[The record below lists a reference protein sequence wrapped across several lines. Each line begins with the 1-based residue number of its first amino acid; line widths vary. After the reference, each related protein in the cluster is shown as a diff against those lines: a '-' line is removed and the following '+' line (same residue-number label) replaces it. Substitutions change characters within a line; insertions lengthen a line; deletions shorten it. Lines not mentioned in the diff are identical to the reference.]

1 MAISLGALCGL
12 ISLVSWGVAD
22 YLAKL
27 YATQVGSSRTA
38 FYVRFLSL
46 FPPLLVLAIQACLG
60 QLYSPIDWPVIW
72 KLGPLLGAV
81 LALSYVSY
89 YRGLET
95 GTVSIVASVSSAWFA
110 VAVILA
116 FIFLGEVLSIYQA
129 LVIGIIAI
137 GIIMLSGLQSSSRGR
152 PTGFAY
158 GLASMLF
165 MGIATLLY
173 KYLVEAAGP
182 MMSSFVGSLVSVIL
196 LWIWLQSSGFT
207 LRLPGRKGL
216 HTLIATGLLDV
227 AGLICM
233 IIGLAQAPIFMVA
246 PLAAAHPIVTMS
258 LAVVFLKERLSILQ
272 WVGVILTIAG
282 VIVLS
287 ANG

>member
-1 MAISLGALCGL
+1 MIISLGALWGL

-22 YLAKL
+22 YLARS

-38 FYVRFLSL
+38 FYVRFISL
-46 FPPLLVLAIQACLG
+46 FPPILFLAIQAYSG

-89 YRGLET
+89 YRGLEN
-95 GTVSIVASVSSAWFA
+95 GTVSVVVTVGSAWFA
-110 VAVILA
+110 VGVILA
-116 FIFLGEVLSIYQA
+116 FIFRGEVLSIYQS

-137 GIIMLSGLQSSSRGR
+137 GIIMLSGLQPSARGR

-165 MGIATLLY
+165 MGIATLLF

-182 MMSSFVGSLVSVIL
+182 MLTSFVGSLVSVIL
-196 LWIWLQSSGFT
+196 LWIWLHSSGSNVT
-207 LRLPGRKGL
+207 LPGMKGL
-216 HTLIATGLLDV
+216 HTLIAAGLLDV
-227 AGLICM
+227 AGVLCM
-233 IIGLAQAPIFMVA
+233 IIGLAQAPIFIVG

-258 LAVVFLKERLSILQ
+258 LARVFLKERLSELQ
-272 WVGVILTIAG
+272 WVGVTLTIAG

-287 ANG
+287 GNW